1 MAALRQF
8 LVQVCRQGWGPVPVL
23 FLHLVCHT
31 AQENETGHLSRQEAV
46 SMIPAL
52 LLDVQPHHI
61 VLDACSSPGS
71 KTMQILEMIE
81 QAGLVTG
88 LERGLVIANDADF
101 DRCLT
106 LTHQAKRAE
115 SPSLLITHGDASRF
129 PRLEIGSEG
138 SGCHRATVF
147 DRILCD
153 VPCSGDGI
161 LRKTPDGWR
170 TWGTD
175 KANELHALQ
184 LAILRRA
191 LELVHVGGRVV
202 YSTCALNPIE
212 NEAVVAAALN
222 AFPGCVQLLDC
233 SADLCSLKRRPGM
246 SSWKLMHKL
255 AAKKELVELSAESP
269 ASIAAQLAPF
279 APPPN
284 ASALALDR
292 CMRIVPHDQ
301 NSSGFFVAVLL
312 KTADCTPPPTRPAG
326 MEPVERDCQAHVAE
340 DEAEGRPRKK
350 GKEAYYSS
358 SDVMRML
365 STDELTSLRTHLC
378 DFYGIDERCGSRAP
392 SACARPGAVLSESC
406 GSRRVQLCIRTA
418 RDDLRHVL
426 ADLGRVCTERAA
438 ARNAISACRTVDHAC
453 GRQDLG
459 AARGDSW
466 RAQCGGLRVGQR
478 NVPHTP
484 ARRGHACTAHAQAAA
499 CGMHG
504 RLPLPALAWLGAVR
518 RAEC

>member
-1 MAALRQF
+1 
-8 LVQVCRQGWGPVPVL
+8 
-23 FLHLVCHT
+23 
-31 AQENETGHLSRQEAV
+31 
-46 SMIPAL
+46 MIPAL

-81 QAGLVTG
+81 RVGLAAG

-129 PRLEIGSEG
+129 PRLDTGTDCLGSP
-138 SGCHRATVF
+138 RATVF

-170 TWGTD
+170 TWGIE
-175 KANELHALQ
+175 KANELHGLQ

-212 NEAVVAAALN
+212 NEAVIAAALN

-233 SADLCSLKRRPGM
+233 SADLRSLKRRPGM

-255 AAKKELVELSAESP
+255 SAGKKELAEVSAESP
-269 ASIAAQLAPF
+269 AHVAAQMAPL

-284 ASALALDR
+284 AAALALDR

-312 KTADCTPPPTRPAG
+312 KTADLAEGPVDGGSAQAG
-326 MEPVERDCQAHVAE
+326 VRQA
-340 DEAEGRPRKK
+340 EAEPPRKK

-365 STDELTSLRTHLC
+365 SPQELTSLRTHLC
-378 DFYGIDERCGSRAP
+378 QFYGIDDRCAAPRLRTVGGLCCAVCTARVGCSFAFERLATTSESCSQIWVVSAP
-392 SACARPGAVLSESC
+392 SARLLATPSARASLSIMHAGVKIMERREEIRGGRSAEDSVSGNTMFRIRQPGAAVLAPHMRKRLLVVSNDDFRFLLGNGSARFEELSAEVRPSFATRPPLRARPPPTRHPTHA
-406 GSRRVQLCIRTA
+406 RT
-418 RDDLRHVL
+418 
-426 ADLGRVCTERAA
+426 
-438 ARNAISACRTVDHAC
+438 
-453 GRQDLG
+453 
-459 AARGDSW
+459 
-466 RAQCGGLRVGQR
+466 
-478 NVPHTP
+478 
-484 ARRGHACTAHAQAAA
+484 
-499 CGMHG
+499 HG
-504 RLPLPALAWLGAVR
+504 RL
-518 RAEC
+518 